1 MELLP
6 TRPTLE
12 CSPCSRLDATKDE
25 GVLQTSTHV
34 AYMDGFAWRKPAHT
48 SPAGVIIR
56 LFRTR
61 GPGPNE
67 GRNAPAYKGQ

>member
-12 CSPCSRLDATKDE
+12 CSPCSRLDATQDE
-25 GVLQTSTHV
+25 GVLQTCTHV
-34 AYMDGFAWRKPAHT
+34 ASMDGFAWRKPART
-48 SPAGVIIR
+48 PRAGVIIR

-61 GPGPNE
+61 RAGPNE
-67 GRNAPAYKGQ
+67 GRNAPAYKG